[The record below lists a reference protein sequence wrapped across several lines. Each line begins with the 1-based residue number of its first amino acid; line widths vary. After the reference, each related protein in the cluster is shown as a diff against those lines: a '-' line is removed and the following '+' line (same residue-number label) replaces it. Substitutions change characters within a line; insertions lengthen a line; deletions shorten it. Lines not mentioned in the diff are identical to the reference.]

1 MLNKRKILAIVLL
14 SVVSFCAVLYSL
26 SEKTATTVISKTN
39 NKVIENQPIANL
51 TSTKSLALNTDR
63 KIFNKNAFIVKKH
76 STIENKNEEKV
87 DKTEFENEELE
98 NEEDET
104 RDAPEKAAE
113 QDFERTKNPSLNRP
127 TPEVLPG
134 VMLNSAIQSFSGALL
149 GLPGA
154 GASTS
159 WVQRGPFDV
168 GGRTRALAWDPND
181 GTGKKVWA
189 GGVTGGLW
197 YNNDI
202 TNVASNWINVGD
214 VWTNLS
220 ITKIAFD
227 PVNTQNIYVSTGEGY
242 QVNSSRGAG
251 IWKSTNGGTTW
262 TQLSSTINM
271 TYINDLV
278 VRNEGGASVIYAAV
292 DGNFYQG
299 DWSIFENT
307 GLYRSTNGGT
317 TWTQVMSI
325 NTNPPGNNAPY
336 TTSSIS
342 IGADNRI
349 WVGTKSNPYSGTDR
363 GGGRILYSDNGTN
376 WTIAKTVAVTNGF
389 GRVTVSTAPSDANY
403 VYAFVEQNTASGVS
417 TISLIKSTDKG
428 ATWTDMALPDD
439 IDNGISASDFSRGQA
454 WYDQVLKVDPNSP
467 QTVYIGAINL
477 FKSTD
482 AGANWTQ
489 ISKWSDNP
497 GMGTVARLSYVH
509 ADQHAM
515 EFKPGSSSIGIF
527 GNDGGVFYS
536 NDLTNASTSSV
547 INARNANYNVTQ
559 FYAAA
564 IHPSASTNYYLAGSQ
579 DNGTQ
584 QFNTS
589 GIGATNEV
597 TGGDGAFCFIDQT
610 NPNYQITSYVYNNLY
625 YTNDGGANFYELN
638 RENSGSETGS
648 FINPACYDNNMHT
661 YYSYVSTNGTNGV
674 IKRISNLTTIYT
686 KTNIT
691 INGLSANATA
701 FKVSPHTTGSTTLY
715 IGTSSSSLSSPQTRS
730 KLLKVTNANGTPSV
744 TNIASANFPI
754 GATISSI
761 DIGASENELL
771 VTFFNYGVTKI
782 WYSSDGGTTWSN
794 KMGNFPNIP
803 VRWGMFNPD
812 NRANDV
818 LLATELGIYGT
829 TNFSNANP
837 TWSQLNNG
845 FANVRT
851 DMLQYRASDKQVIAA
866 THGRGLYSSNGF
878 ALTPSITSFTPTTG
892 STGTTVTI
900 TGNDFDAITGV
911 SFGGVAAAS
920 YTVTSL
926 TSISAVVAGG
936 ASGNVAVSNS
946 AGIGSLAG
954 FVYCGTAAA
963 SLTSGVNSNNQTVCQ
978 NTAINSITYS
988 TTNVTGVTI
997 TGVPSLT
1004 ASYSANM
1011 VTISGAPTS
1020 AGVYTFTVAFTGG
1033 CQTITATG
1041 TITVTASNTLT
1052 LSSAAGTNSQSICIN
1067 TPITSVT
1074 YASTGA
1080 TTATVTGLP
1089 SGISYTFAANTVT
1102 ISGTPTVSGSFNYTV
1117 TTSGGCSPVTATGT
1131 VVVNPNATISLLSGS
1146 GSSTICINN
1155 SIITPIVYQSTSS
1168 ATNISIIAGRL
1179 PGGIVGVYNN
1189 TNKQFTI
1196 NGTAT
1201 ESGTFTYTIAT
1212 TGGCVTASTTGTIT
1226 VSPNATLSLISGTSS
1241 NTICVNSAVTPI
1253 VYQSTSS
1260 ANNIAITS
1268 GRLPGGI
1275 TGSYNNIT
1283 KQFTIS
1289 GTATETGSFT
1299 FSITSSGEC
1308 ITNTVTGVII
1318 VNQNTLTLSSATG
1331 TDSQTICINAAITDI
1346 RYNTTGATNTLAPGL
1361 PPGLNGTWSNNVF
1374 TITGTPTNVGSYNY
1388 IVTTLGGCGPV
1399 TTTGTITINPT
1410 NTLTLSSGA
1419 GTNSRT
1425 VCIGSAIAATTYS
1438 TTGATSAIVTGLPSG
1453 LTGTWAAN
1461 VLTIGGTPN
1470 VAGTFNYTVTTV
1482 GGCGVITATGTF
1494 VVNQNTIALTS
1505 ATGTDNQT
1513 ICSGTS
1519 ITSITYTTTGA
1530 TGATFS
1536 GLPSGLS
1543 ASWSANTITISG
1555 TPTPTN
1561 GTFNYTIT
1569 LTGGCGTVT
1578 KTGRIVI
1585 SFPNTITLGSAAG
1598 TNSQTI
1604 CINTSITPTS
1614 YNTTD
1619 ATGATVSGLP
1629 TGLSGTWSSNVYTIS
1644 GAPSASGTYT
1654 YTVTTTGGCGVAS
1667 ITGRYSVTPA
1677 NTFTLTSAA
1686 GTNTQSVC
1694 VNSSLANITYATT
1707 GATNV
1712 TVTGLPTGV
1721 TSSWAAN
1728 VLTISGTP
1736 TATGTFNYTMTTIGG
1751 CGPTTATGT
1760 ITVKRNTITLSA
1772 AAGTDSQ
1779 TVCLNSAITN
1789 ITFATT
1795 GATGAT
1801 ISGLPADVTGSWSGN
1816 VYTISGSPSLIGTYN
1831 YTITLTGGCDIIT
1844 KSGVIKVNPA
1854 SNVGT
1859 ASAASSSICPG
1870 GSASLTLTD
1879 FTGNLV
1885 WQQST
1890 NGTTWT
1896 DVTTGTGINSL
1907 TYTTQALNTNY
1918 SYRAKAINGNCSAEN
1933 SNVVSIDILPTPTAP
1948 VISST
1953 NVTKFCN
1960 GDSVK
1965 LSSNIATGLVWYNND
1980 VAINTQSAG
1989 TYYAKA
1995 SGTYA
2000 AKVFVAGCPSPNSN
2014 VITIDKIEL
2023 PISPIVSDI
2032 SLCKDATPVTLNAV
2046 GTAGN
2051 KILWYGTNATGG
2063 TSSTTANSITTNAI
2077 GTTNYYV
2084 SQISTVGCESI
2095 RAKIAVNI
2103 NPVPTSPTITRNNTN
2118 NLISSYTSGN
2128 TWYREQV
2135 KLADTSNMIKP
2146 IEQGNYTVKVLV
2158 NNCSSSFSIPYF
2170 FINTVTDITNLN
2182 QNEFIKIYP
2191 NPIVNDLK
2199 INFSLVKYQ
2208 KVNVAIYSSTSGGKI
2223 IDLMNKESGMNI
2235 DVRNLAPGT
2244 YIVIISSTEN
2254 QVIYTQKILKL

>member
-1 MLNKRKILAIVLL
+1 MLKKRKFLLIVLL
-14 SVVSFCAVLYSL
+14 SFVSFYAVQYIL
-26 SEKTATTVISKTN
+26 SEKTPSTLISKTV
-39 NKVIENQPIANL
+39 NKVENQPIANL
-51 TSTKSLALNTDR
+51 TNTKSLDLNTDE
-63 KIFNKNAFIVKKH
+63 KIFNKKPFIVKKH
-76 STIENKNEEKV
+76 STIEIQNGEKV
-87 DKTEFENEELE
+87 DFDNNKGINEELE
-98 NEEDET
+98 TEEDVT
-104 RDAPEKAAE
+104 RDAPEKAVE
-113 QDFERTKNPSLNRP
+113 QDFERTKDPALKRP
-127 TPEVLPG
+127 TPEVLPS
-134 VMLNSAIQSFSGALL
+134 VILNGAIQSFSGALL

-202 TNVASNWINVGD
+202 TNAASNWENVGD
-214 VWTNLS
+214 VWTNLA

-227 PVNTQNIYVSTGEGY
+227 PTNIQVMYVATGEGY
-242 QVNSSRGAG
+242 NVGSTKGAG
-251 IWKSTNGGTTW
+251 IWKSTDGGNTW
-262 TQLSSTINM
+262 LQLSSTTGM
-271 TYINDLV
+271 SFINDLV
-278 VRNEGGASVIYAAV
+278 VRSEIISGVTKGVLYAAV
-292 DGNFYQG
+292 DNYSYQG
-299 DWSIFENT
+299 FFFSYGFTGLFRSTDNGASWSQVLPMNT
-307 GLYRSTNGGT
+307 GTGYNF
-317 TWTQVMSI
+317 I
-325 NTNPPGNNAPY
+325 PY
-336 TTSSIS
+336 TPSSIS
-342 IGADNRI
+342 IGADNRL
-349 WVGTKSNPYSGTDR
+349 WVGTKSNPYYVEPPATL
-363 GGGRILYSDNGTN
+363 GGGNIFYSTNGTS
-376 WTIAKTVAVTNGF
+376 WTNSLSEPVTLLH
-389 GRVTVSTAPSDANY
+389 GRVTVATAPSDENY
-403 VYAFVEQNTASGVS
+403 VYAFIETNTTGGAS
-417 TISLIKSTDKG
+417 TIVLKKSTDKG
-428 ATWTDMALPDD
+428 ATWSDMALPDD
-439 IDNGISASDFSRGQA
+439 VDNGISAADFSRGQA
-454 WYDQVLKVDPNSP
+454 WYDQVIKVDPNNP
-467 QTVYIGAINL
+467 QTIYTGAIDL

-482 AGANWTQ
+482 AGTNWTQ

-497 GMGTVARLSYVH
+497 GMGSIARLSYVH

-527 GNDGGVFYS
+527 GNDGGIFYS
-536 NDLTNASTSSV
+536 DDLTNASTSSV

-564 IHPSASTNYYLAGSQ
+564 IHPTANTNYYLAGAQ

-584 QFNTS
+584 QFTTT
-589 GIGATNEV
+589 GIGSTNEV
-597 TGGDGAFCFIDQT
+597 TGGDGAYCFIDQS
-610 NPNYQITSYVYNNLY
+610 NPNYQITSYVYNNIY
-625 YTNDGGANFYELN
+625 RSTNGGNSFSSILS
-638 RENSGSETGS
+638 ENTGS
-648 FINPACYDNNMHT
+648 FINPATYDNNLHI
-661 YYSYVSTNGTNGV
+661 YYSYKSNNGTNGV
-674 IKRISNLTTIYT
+674 IKRITGINATPTASDVTIS
-686 KTNIT
+686 
-691 INGLSANATA
+691 GLNAEITA
-701 FKVSPHTTGSTTLY
+701 FKVSPLTTGSTTLF
-715 IGTSSSSLSSPQTRS
+715 IGTSNS
-730 KLLKVTNANGTPSV
+730 KIIKVTNANGVPTSTTLSTTGFPAD
-744 TNIASANFPI
+744 AS
-754 GATISSI
+754 ISSI

-771 VTFFNYGVTKI
+771 VTFFNYGVDRI
-782 WYSSDGGTTWSN
+782 WYTSNGGTTWTN
-794 KMGNFPNIP
+794 KMGTGGTKFPNIP
-803 VRWGMFNPD
+803 ARWGMFNPS

-837 TWSQLNNG
+837 TWTQLNNG
-845 FANVRT
+845 FTNVRT

-866 THGRGLYSSNGF
+866 TYGRGLYSSNGF
-878 ALTPSITSFTPTTG
+878 AVTPSILSYSPSTG
-892 STGTTVTI
+892 TTGTTVTI

-926 TSISAVVAGG
+926 TSISAVVADG
-936 ASGNVAVSNS
+936 ASGDVSVTNS
-946 AGIGSLAG
+946 AGTGSLPG

-978 NTAINSITYS
+978 NTTINSITYS

-1004 ASYSANM
+1004 ANYNANV

-1020 AGVYTFTVAFTGG
+1020 AGVYTFTVSFTGG

-1052 LSSAAGTNSQSICIN
+1052 LSSAAGTNSQSVCIN
-1067 TPITSVT
+1067 DPITSVT

-1089 SGISYTFAANTVT
+1089 TGVSYNFAANTVT
-1102 ISGTPTVSGSFNYTV
+1102 ISGTPTVTGNFNYTV
-1117 TTSGGCSPVTATGT
+1117 ATSGGCSPKTATGT
-1131 VVVNPNATISLLSGS
+1131 
-1146 GSSTICINN
+1146 
-1155 SIITPIVYQSTSS
+1155 
-1168 ATNISIIAGRL
+1168 
-1179 PGGIVGVYNN
+1179 
-1189 TNKQFTI
+1189 
-1196 NGTAT
+1196 
-1201 ESGTFTYTIAT
+1201 
-1212 TGGCVTASTTGTIT
+1212 
-1226 VSPNATLSLISGTSS
+1226 
-1241 NTICVNSAVTPI
+1241 
-1253 VYQSTSS
+1253 
-1260 ANNIAITS
+1260 
-1268 GRLPGGI
+1268 
-1275 TGSYNNIT
+1275 
-1283 KQFTIS
+1283 
-1289 GTATETGSFT
+1289 
-1299 FSITSSGEC
+1299 
-1308 ITNTVTGVII
+1308 II
-1318 VNQNTLTLSSATG
+1318 VNQNTITLSSAAG
-1331 TDSQTICINAAITDI
+1331 TASQTICNNTPITNI
-1346 RYNTTGATNTLAPGL
+1346 TYNTTGATGASASGL
-1361 PPGLNGTWSNNVF
+1361 PGGVTGSWAANVF
-1374 TITGTPTNVGSYNY
+1374 TISGTPTPTSGNFTYT
-1388 IVTTLGGCGPV
+1388 VTLSGGCG
-1399 TTTGTITINPT
+1399 TLTRTGTISIQPT

-1438 TTGATSAIVTGLPSG
+1438 TTGATNAIVTGLPSG
-1453 LTGTWAAN
+1453 LTGTWASN
-1461 VLTIGGTPN
+1461 VLTIGGTPS

-1530 TGATFS
+1530 TGANFN
-1536 GLPSGLS
+1536 GLPGGLS

-1578 KTGRIVI
+1578 KTGSIII
-1585 SFPNTITLGSAAG
+1585 SFPNTITLASAAG

-1604 CINTSITPTS
+1604 CINNLITPTT

-1619 ATGATVSGLP
+1619 ATGATVTGLP
-1629 TGLSGTWSSNVYTIS
+1629 AGLSGAWSSNVYTIS
-1644 GAPSASGTYT
+1644 GAPTASGTYT

-1667 ITGRYSVTPA
+1667 ITGRYNVTPA

-1736 TATGTFNYTMTTIGG
+1736 TATGTYNYTMTTIGG

-1760 ITVKRNTITLSA
+1760 ITVKRNTITLSS

-1779 TVCLNSAITN
+1779 TICLNSAISN

-1801 ISGLPADVTGSWSGN
+1801 ISGLPADVIGSWSGN
-1816 VYTISGSPSLIGTYN
+1816 VYTISGNPSLIGTYN
-1831 YTITLTGGCDIIT
+1831 YTITLTGGCDVIT
-1844 KSGVIKVNPA
+1844 KTGVIQVNPSSSA
-1854 SNVGT
+1854 GT
-1859 ASAASSSICPG
+1859 ASAANSSICPG

-1879 FTGNLV
+1879 FTGTLV

-1907 TYTTQALNTNY
+1907 TYTTQALNSNY
-1918 SYRAKAINGNCSAEN
+1918 SYRAKAINGACSAEI
-1933 SNVVSIDILPTPTAP
+1933 SNAVNIAILPTPNAP
-1948 VISST
+1948 IISNA

-1965 LSSNIATGLVWYNND
+1965 LSSTIATGLVWYSND
-1980 VAINTQSAG
+1980 VAINTSSNG

-1995 SGTYA
+1995 SGTYS
-2000 AKVFVAGCPSPNSN
+2000 AKVFVAGCPSASSN

-2023 PISPIVSDI
+2023 PISPVVSDI
-2032 SLCKDATPVTLNAV
+2032 SLCKDATPVTLNAI
-2046 GTAGN
+2046 GITGN
-2051 KILWYGTNATGG
+2051 TVLWYGTNATGG
-2063 TSSTTANSITTNAI
+2063 VSSTTANKITTSSI

-2084 SQISTVGCESI
+2084 SQISTLGCESI

-2103 NPVPTSPTITRNNTN
+2103 TAIPSAPTISRSTGN
-2118 NLISSYTSGN
+2118 NLTSSYTYGN
-2128 TWYREQV
+2128 TWYREQN
-2135 KLADTSNMIKP
+2135 KLADTANIIKP
-2146 IEQGNYTVKVLV
+2146 TEQGNYTVRVIV
-2158 NNCSSSFSIPYF
+2158 NNCPSSFSLPYF

-2182 QNEFIKIYP
+2182 QSEFIKIYP

-2199 INFSLVKYQ
+2199 INFSLAKYQ

-2223 IDLMNKESGMNI
+2223 IDLINKESGMNM
-2235 DVRNLAPGT
+2235 DVRNLASGT
-2244 YIVIISSTEN
+2244 YIVIISSADN